1 MKQVERVI
9 GNAVDLVI
17 EIIESFIARTPPLHT
32 LCSHRYS
39 TAAVSAETLV
49 MLHAADNSNRRSVT
63 SRHSVLVSYHECQ
76 AILFKPFVMFA

>member
-32 LCSHRYS
+32 HCAHRYA
-39 TAAVSAETLV
+39 TAAAAETLV

-63 SRHSVLVSYHECQ
+63 SRHSVLVGYHKCQ
-76 AILFKPFVMFA
+76 AILFQPFVMFA